1 MEKEL
6 FEIFYT
12 NELGQPSQKL
22 IISSQ
27 RELDLDIEKF
37 MKENN
42 IEKRPAVVAYKWIS
56 GYYIQ
61 PMSDTLDSIAKG
73 LEEKAFTQYQD
84 FASRIAYLEALRDV
98 LKVANTNWQSMEHE
112 KNEAVYKSFRETL
125 GGSNIPQGYNS
136 EGDRL

>member
-84 FASRIAYLEALRDV
+84 FASRIAYLEALRDI
-98 LKVANTNWQSMEHE
+98 L
-112 KNEAVYKSFRETL
+112 NEVKKDWKTEDTKEIYESFRCSLASL
-125 GGSNIPQGYNS
+125 GGFNIPSGYDD
-136 EGDRL
+136 EGNRR